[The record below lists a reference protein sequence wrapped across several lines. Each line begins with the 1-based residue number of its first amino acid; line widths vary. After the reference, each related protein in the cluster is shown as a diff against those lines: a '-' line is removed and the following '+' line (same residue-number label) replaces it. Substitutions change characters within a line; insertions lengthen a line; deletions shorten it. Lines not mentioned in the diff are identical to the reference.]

1 MILGRKRCWYKQH
14 IWLATWRRRPTQ
26 PPDLRCEKCGH
37 KRVSESPLRRLHPCW
52 GRDHPVQPRLSSQTN
67 MHHVSLFHLN
77 PFCFSLVSPSLSFF
91 IFSLL
96 QNMSP
101 YHSKSSL
108 SFSLNAKSMIS
119 GGGTKFLNI
128 LFIYILHLVN
138 QQIATL
144 MLLSCKVP
152 CLLRSQQQVLVHS
165 SPGNVCSAGACDH
178 WPVCRVP
185 GRRCLCCQCPH
196 CPVVPDTV
204 RGVDRRKYLLGT
216 MVGIILWVPSWQPA
230 SHQPEI
236 EQKLI
241 WPLSNHRHCHLT
253 NCQQRVILS
262 FLFVEGHF
270 WCSELWESDYLR
282 M

>member
-26 PPDLRCEKCGH
+26 RPDLRCEKCGH
-37 KRVSESPLRRLHPCW
+37 KRVSESPLHRLHPCW

-67 MHHVSLFHLN
+67 MHHASFFHLN
-77 PFCFSLVSPSLSFF
+77 PYCFSLVSPSLSFF

-101 YHSKSSL
+101 YHSKSKSSL
-108 SFSLNAKSMIS
+108 SFSPNAKSMIS
-119 GGGTKFLNI
+119 GGGSKFLNI

-178 WPVCRVP
+178 WPVCQGPREAVP
-185 GRRCLCCQCPH
+185 LL
-196 CPVVPDTV
+196 PV
-204 RGVDRRKYLLGT
+204 
-216 MVGIILWVPSWQPA
+216 S
-230 SHQPEI
+230 
-236 EQKLI
+236 
-241 WPLSNHRHCHLT
+241 PLSRGPRHSPGSGQEKIFTGDNGGDYSRGAILT
-253 NCQQRVILS
+253 ASLTPTRNRTETNLAIVQS
-262 FLFVEGHF
+262 
-270 WCSELWESDYLR
+270 
-282 M
+282 

>member
-1 MILGRKRCWYKQH
+1 MKEASHPAAWPQMWEVWPQAGLWV
-14 IWLATWRRRPTQ
+14 AT
-26 PPDLRCEKCGH
+26 PPPPPMLRAGPPGAAQAIQSDKHAPCL
-37 KRVSESPLRRLHPCW
+37 PLPSQSFLL
-52 GRDHPVQPRLSSQTN
+52 LS
-67 MHHVSLFHLN
+67 
-77 PFCFSLVSPSLSFF
+77 SLSFPF
-91 IFSLL
+91 LLL

-101 YHSKSSL
+101 YHYKSSL
-108 SFSLNAKSMIS
+108 SFSLNAKSMNS

-216 MVGIILWVPSWQPA
+216 MVGIILRVPSWQPA